1 MSLFI
6 FYLLKTI
13 AFFINAKNARAF
25 MKGGICM
32 ITFTILMII
41 LAILMVVS
49 VIVISVGGAAFIIVF
64 GDIIVCV
71 FILIWIIKK
80 IFKKK

>member
-1 MSLFI
+1 MF
-6 FYLLKTI
+6 KTVAI
-13 AFFINAKNARAF
+13 FINAKNTWAF
-25 MKGGICM
+25 MKGGIYM

-64 GDIIVCV
+64 GDIIICV
-71 FILIWIIKK
+71 FILIWIIKNL
-80 IFKKK
+80 FKKK